1 MNPPAKIPFVG
12 PPKPEPPILVR
23 PKATLAQAEARLR
36 AERVPI
42 DETYALI
49 RKYEGFRAKPYKDSE
64 GNWTI
69 GVGTKIGAGTD
80 KDLAASG
87 YKGKEITEE
96 EAAKIARKDIK
107 AKAEL
112 AAGKDQLGEVF
123 HTFTPQTLA
132 HVVSGY
138 YRGDLSGSPNTK
150 ALLLQGKFDEAAKEF
165 LDSDEYRAAKKA
177 GSGVKARMDDLA
189 AALKAEAARRKPE
202 SFGAAVERR
211 MKNTK

>member
-1 MNPPAKIPFVG
+1 MTPFVG

-23 PKATLAQAEARLR
+23 PKSTLAQAEAKLR

-42 DETYALI
+42 DATFALI
-49 RKYEGFRAKPYKDSE
+49 RKYEGFRAKPYKDTE

-69 GVGTKIGAGTD
+69 GIGTKIGKGTD

-87 YKGKEITEE
+87 YKDKEITEE
-96 EAAKIARKDIK
+96 EAAKLAKKDIL

-112 AAGKDQLGEVF
+112 AAGKDQLGAVF
-123 HTFTPQTLA
+123 HKLAPETLA

-138 YRGDLSGSPNTK
+138 YRGDLSGSPKAK
-150 ALLLQGKFDEAAKEF
+150 ALLLQEKFAEAAKEF
-165 LDSDEYRAAKKA
+165 LDSDEYRAAQKS

-189 AALKAEAARRKPE
+189 AALKAEAAKRKPE
-202 SFGAAVERR
+202 NFQAAVERR
-211 MKNTK
+211 LKNTK